1 MISLLNG
8 KISDALTP
16 VKVWEGG
23 LLETGQTYNFQNAI
37 SKSGIIM
44 AKVGLTQ
51 YERYV
56 TWSTF
61 PGLAIG
67 DEITFTDYFSDTAFY
82 QVKAVLSENSV
93 RIIEIN
99 RGPNWANSHIYMQ
112 IFKVG

>member
-1 MISLLNG
+1 ME
-8 KISDALTP
+8 A
-16 VKVWEGG
+16 
-23 LLETGQTYNFQNAI
+23 GQTYNFQNAI

-44 AKVGLTQ
+44 AKAGLTQ

-61 PGLAIG
+61 PALTIG
-67 DEITFTDYFSDTAFY
+67 DQVTWTDYYSDTAFY
-82 QVKAVLSENSV
+82 QVKATLSENSI
-93 RIIEIN
+93 RIDEIN

>member
-1 MISLLNG
+1 MN
-8 KISDALTP
+8 
-16 VKVWEGG
+16 VWAGG
-23 LLETGQTYNFQNAI
+23 LLEAGKTYNFDDAI

-44 AKVGLTQ
+44 AKVGLTR
-51 YERYV
+51 YEGYV

-61 PGLAIG
+61 PGLTIG
-67 DEITFTDYFSDTAFY
+67 DDITFTDYFSDTAFY

>member
-1 MISLLNG
+1 M
-8 KISDALTP
+8 
-16 VKVWEGG
+16 KVWEGG
-23 LLETGQTYNFQNAI
+23 LLEAGQTYNFQDVI

-44 AKVGLTQ
+44 AKVGLTR
-51 YERYV
+51 YEGYV

-67 DEITFTDYFSDTAFY
+67 DDITFTDYYSDTAFY

-99 RGPNWANSHIYMQ
+99 RGPSWSNSHIYMQ

>member
-1 MISLLNG
+1 M
-8 KISDALTP
+8 
-16 VKVWEGG
+16 WEGG
-23 LLETGQTYNFQNAI
+23 LLEAGRTYDFQDAI

-44 AKVGLTQ
+44 VKVGLTQ

-61 PGLAIG
+61 PAITIG
-67 DEITFTDYFSDTAFY
+67 DQVTWTDYYSDTAFY
-82 QVKAVLSENSV
+82 QVKATLSENSI
-93 RIIEIN
+93 RIDEIN